1 MKLIN
6 KLWGFR
12 TNNTIK
18 KILAGLYYIF
28 CCKKLAL
35 FDIILYINGF
45 RRLRWLK
52 QRKNLKNINCQL
64 SIIKS
69 KKSPLKLVGFFC

>member
-1 MKLIN
+1 MKLII

-28 CCKKLAL
+28 CLIMIVTLETEVTTVQSNIYDNAIKT
-35 FDIILYINGF
+35 FDVLKIII
-45 RRLRWLK
+45 
-52 QRKNLKNINCQL
+52 
-64 SIIKS
+64 S
-69 KKSPLKLVGFFC
+69 